1 MQYTIHSRRLAMAT
15 LFEAWLVGDDE
26 EHLVAVAEAA
36 FDEIERIEQV
46 LSRFDRG
53 AELQRVNRTAATE
66 PVQLSVELYDVVADC
81 LRCHV
86 ATDGY
91 FDPAATAVT
100 QANGDT
106 DVAVAPLPFSAAVRL
121 DPERRTIAF
130 TERDVCLDLG
140 GYGKGY
146 ALDAAAKLLDRYGIE
161 SALLHGGTSSV
172 LSRGRMADG
181 RPWMIALGDPFVAE
195 RPEIATFALVDAGLS
210 TSASLDVRLA
220 TSDIVDP
227 IAGKSVSKPE
237 AFCVLAPTATEA
249 EVLSTALTAMG
260 SLRAL
265 EYFRLYADR
274 WSPGVEVAC
283 VTRTNGLSEVSWLPK
298 AK

>member
-1 MQYTIHSRRLAMAT
+1 MAT

-26 EHLVAVAEAA
+26 EHLIAVAEAA
-36 FDEIERIEQV
+36 FDEIERIERV

-66 PVQLSVELYDVVADC
+66 PVRLSVELYDVVADC
-81 LRCHV
+81 LRCHA
-86 ATDGY
+86 ATEGY
-91 FDPAATAVT
+91 FDPTATGFV
-100 QANGDT
+100 QANANAN
-106 DVAVAPLPFSAAVRL
+106 VAVAPLPFSAAVQL
-121 DPERRTIAF
+121 DPEQRTIVF
-130 TERDVCLDLG
+130 TEPDVRLDLG

-146 ALDAAAKLLDRYGIE
+146 ALDAAVKILDRYGIE

-181 RPWMIALGDPFVAE
+181 RPWMIAVGDPFIAE
-195 RPEIATFALVDAGLS
+195 RPEIAKFALVDAGLS
-210 TSASLDVRLA
+210 TSASLDVRHA

-227 IAGKSVSKPE
+227 IVGKTVGEAE

-260 SLRAL
+260 RVRAIEYLRL
-265 EYFRLYADR
+265 HADR
-274 WSPGVEVAC
+274 WSPRVEVAC
-283 VTRTNGLSEVSWLPK
+283 VTRTDEMGEVSWLRK

>member
-1 MQYTIHSRRLAMAT
+1 MAT

-53 AELQRVNRTAATE
+53 AELQRVNRTAASE
-66 PVQLSVELYDVVADC
+66 PVRLSVELYDVVADC

-86 ATDGY
+86 ATEGY
-91 FDPAATAVT
+91 FDPAATADGT
-100 QANGDT
+100 FKSEEG
-106 DVAVAPLPFSAAVRL
+106 VAVAPLPFSAAVRL
-121 DPERRTIAF
+121 DPEQRTIVF
-130 TERDVCLDLG
+130 TEPDMRLDLG

-146 ALDAAAKLLDRYGIE
+146 ALDAAAKILDRYDIK

-181 RPWMIALGDPFVAE
+181 RPWTIALGDPFVAE
-195 RPEIATFALVDAGLS
+195 RTEIAKFALVDAGLS
-210 TSASLDVRLA
+210 TSASLDVPHA
-220 TSDIVDP
+220 SSDIVDP
-227 IAGKSVSKPE
+227 IAGKPVSESE

-260 SLRAL
+260 RVRAIEYLRL
-265 EYFRLYADR
+265 HADR
-274 WSPGVEVAC
+274 WSPRVEVAC
-283 VTRTNGLSEVSWLPK
+283 VTRTDGMSEVSWLRK